1 MGPNSPGLGDYYT
14 YDFATRS
21 TGAGGTN
28 VTPTI
33 RLVDKYQ
40 LLSTGDYAP
49 PMVKTDAADK
59 ESVEMVLVIQNRTR
73 DVIIVYMQLSC
84 GMDKKWYVFL
94 MTE

>member
-49 PMVKTDAADK
+49 PMVKQMQPIK
-59 ESVEMVLVIQNRTR
+59 NLLKMVLVIQNRTR

-84 GMDKKWYVFL
+84 GMDKNGTCF
-94 MTE
+94 